1 LLYILI
7 IKLKKIMK
15 TTNQKTRRNSRVTTV
30 SSENFTRVRDYKRA
44 MRKQFNEMRRSLTQF
59 SNGIE
64 GMPTEE
70 RQQVRN
76 MVRTIDATHRRL
88 MKWWGR

>member
-1 LLYILI
+1 
-7 IKLKKIMK
+7 MK
-15 TTNQKTRRNSRVTTV
+15 TVSQKTKRNSRVNTI

-44 MRKQFNEMRRSLTQF
+44 MRKQFNEMRRNMTQL
-59 SNGIE
+59 SYGVD

-70 RQQVRN
+70 RQQVRS
-76 MVRTIDATHRRL
+76 MMRTVEATHRRL

>member
-1 LLYILI
+1 
-7 IKLKKIMK
+7 MK
-15 TTNQKTRRNSRVTTV
+15 TVSQKTKRNSRVNTM

-44 MRKQFNEMRRSLTQF
+44 MRKQFNEMRRNLTQF
-59 SNGIE
+59 SSGIE

-70 RQQVRN
+70 RQQVRS
-76 MVRTIDATHRRL
+76 MMRTVEATHRRL

>member
-1 LLYILI
+1 
-7 IKLKKIMK
+7 MK
-15 TTNQKTRRNSRVTTV
+15 TVSQKTKRNSRVNTI

-44 MRKQFNEMRRSLTQF
+44 MRKQFNEMRRNMTQL
-59 SNGIE
+59 SHGID

-70 RQQVRN
+70 RQQVRS
-76 MVRTIDATHRRL
+76 MMRTVEATHRRL

>member
-1 LLYILI
+1 
-7 IKLKKIMK
+7 MK
-15 TTNQKTRRNSRVTTV
+15 TVSKKTKTNSRVNTI

-44 MRKQFNEMRRSLTQF
+44 MRKQFNEMRRTLTQF
-59 SNGIE
+59 SHGIE

-70 RQQVRN
+70 RQQVRG
-76 MVRTIDATHRRL
+76 MMRTVEATHRRL

>member
-1 LLYILI
+1 
-7 IKLKKIMK
+7 MK
-15 TTNQKTRRNSRVTTV
+15 TVSQKTKRNSRVNTI

-44 MRKQFNEMRRSLTQF
+44 MRKQFNEMRRNMTQL
-59 SNGIE
+59 SYGID

-70 RQQVRN
+70 RQQVRS
-76 MVRTIDATHRRL
+76 MMRTVEATHRRL